1 MVYLFA
7 LTVIGVI
14 LITLGLV
21 GLYFDVCRRLT
32 KVEKSM
38 RLHQNDIAKNR
49 RSIRVLKEREA
60 QRADRVI
67 IGYEPK
73 DSGIKFGGEGI

>member
-21 GLYFDVCRRLT
+21 GLYIDVSRKLA
-32 KVEKSM
+32 KVENSM
-38 RLHQNDIAKNR
+38 RIHQDDITKNR
-49 RSIRVLKEREA
+49 SAIRALKEREA

-67 IGYEPK
+67 IEYEPK
-73 DSGIKFGGEGI
+73 DSGIKFGGDGI